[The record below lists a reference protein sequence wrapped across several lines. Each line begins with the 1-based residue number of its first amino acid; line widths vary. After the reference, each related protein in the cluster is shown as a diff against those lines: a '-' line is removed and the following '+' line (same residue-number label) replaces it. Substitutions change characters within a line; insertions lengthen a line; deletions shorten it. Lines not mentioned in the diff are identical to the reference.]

1 MRNDVVECCGYVLVP
16 DGGGIE
22 SVVGRTEPLSE
33 KRDANAAN
41 QPSADATQTVNA
53 RVNVSHARS
62 PNENSL
68 GFRAPAP
75 LAGSPNLRRKGE
87 TLHFRIFIPDAPAT
101 ASPEHLMNVGL
112 GHLAEGF
119 HAIPHQGSK
128 DIADGKNGAIYF
140 WPRPGDSFAL
150 PKKPLTWIPA
160 VRFRGLEAG
169 RYFIGYDPDS
179 LPRSSELLVPL
190 PIPGEHLP
198 LVDASQTWIVPD
210 FLFLPAGMVLTAD
223 GVKLERLSRYQQ
235 RTFNASSW
243 IRQCE
248 SFTNQ
253 IRSGRVDDSIEW
265 DKAWGFGYDSLCLNF
280 RLTPEVVNL
289 LNLLSTDSIVP
300 LILAAIGSMEMYRKQ
315 HHAPEA
321 LVIPGME
328 GNPDVE

>member
-1 MRNDVVECCGYVLVP
+1 M
-16 DGGGIE
+16 
-22 SVVGRTEPLSE
+22 
-33 KRDANAAN
+33 
-41 QPSADATQTVNA
+41 
-53 RVNVSHARS
+53 
-62 PNENSL
+62 
-68 GFRAPAP
+68 
-75 LAGSPNLRRKGE
+75 
-87 TLHFRIFIPDAPAT
+87 HFRLFIPDAPAT
-101 ASPEHLMNVGL
+101 ASPEHLVNVGL
-112 GHLAEGF
+112 GHLAQGF
-119 HAIPHQGSK
+119 HAVLHQGSK

-140 WPRPGDSFAL
+140 WPRPGDSIAL

-160 VRFRGLEAG
+160 VPFRGLAAE
-169 RYFIGYDPDS
+169 RYFVGYDPDS
-179 LPRSSELLVPL
+179 LPRSSELLVSL

-248 SFTNQ
+248 EFTNQ
-253 IRSGRVDDSIEW
+253 IRTGRVDDSIEW
-265 DKAWGFGYDSLCLNF
+265 DKAWDFGYDSLCLNF

-315 HHAPEA
+315 NHAPEA
-321 LVIPGME
+321 LLLPEME
-328 GNPDVE
+328 GEHNGE